1 MGNGVVSC
9 TPKRVVA
16 FMKANNIFAAPYEHV
31 ETILLQRL
39 MASGLSSASNTT
51 SITTTTTST
60 TSTATYSHPKH
71 STHVPLHV
79 ELFKRIAPSSSSL
92 SSLLRTYES
101 VLRLLTEEEDEEV
114 GDNEEGD
121 EEDDKEDHMR
131 NHRRKNNQQRHIDV
145 SLLHGQVL
153 YVLVLLAQLSF
164 DPNNQGNRED
174 VLGFQTSV
182 YLLQYVAAVVYEWC
196 VDATTDVAEGNR
208 SGDSGGGGGGGR
220 IGRVSRSGSL
230 DDVRLDLDD
239 WREKVKVKLLQIF
252 NVDDHTLVGR
262 LTSTLRCHAEV
273 YCAFPVCVQLQQCS
287 LRASSTRVVWQ
298 KNVRQC
304 WSLLCQLLIRPS
316 AGIPSVLLFKGTGDT
331 SMLVERGGSNRVV

>member
-1 MGNGVVSC
+1 
-9 TPKRVVA
+9 
-16 FMKANNIFAAPYEHV
+16 MKANNIFAAPYEHV

-39 MASGLSSASNTT
+39 MASGLSSASNTVA
-51 SITTTTTST
+51 TTTTST
-60 TSTATYSHPKH
+60 PTTTSTTTTTFTSATTSHPKH

-164 DPNNQGNRED
+164 DPNNQGSRED

-208 SGDSGGGGGGGR
+208 SGGGGGGGGGGGR
-220 IGRVSRSGSL
+220 ISRSGSL

-287 LRASSTRVVWQ
+287 LRASGTRVVWQ

-304 WSLLCQLLIRPS
+304 WSLLCQLLTRPS
-316 AGIPSVLLFKGTGDT
+316 AGIPSVLLFKGTGDA